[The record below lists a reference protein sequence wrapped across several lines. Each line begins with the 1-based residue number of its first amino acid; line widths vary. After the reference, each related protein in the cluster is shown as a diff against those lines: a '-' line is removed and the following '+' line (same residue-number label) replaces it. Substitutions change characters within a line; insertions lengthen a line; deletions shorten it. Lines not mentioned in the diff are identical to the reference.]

1 MDEKT
6 KKSSPIFIA
15 IIILIIGT
23 IAYNF
28 LMKKPETYLTKG
40 IDRINRCIA
49 KTYTPK
55 PVCSSTQIDNR
66 DVYTCTIGSTKLVY
80 EIQDMGQNTSMIYA
94 LNGKVRQL
102 ANSKNEHCPTLES
115 LDYEF
120 ANKAI

>member
-28 LMKKPETYLTKG
+28 LMKEPETYLTKG

-55 PVCSSTQIDNR
+55 PVCSSAQIDSR

-80 EIQDMGQNTSMIYA
+80 EIKDMGQDSFSIYA
-94 LNGKVRQL
+94 LNGKAKQL
-102 ANSKNEHCPTLES
+102 ANKTKNECPISES